1 MKKHSSI
8 SLVVG
13 LLLVSSVLFSGCI
26 QSNNNSDSSELN
38 SFEQKNTTITITGKL
53 TKSGNLYLVTD
64 SAGVA
69 HDVETYSVDFDSRL
83 GETVTVSGQY
93 SGNTLFVS
101 QIIE

>member
-1 MKKHSSI
+1 M
-8 SLVVG
+8 
-13 LLLVSSVLFSGCI
+13 LFSGCTQDNNGSNSA
-26 QSNNNSDSSELN
+26 QSD
-38 SFEQKNTTITITGKL
+38 SFEQKNTTITLTGKL

-69 HDVETYSVDFDSRL
+69 HDVETYSADFDSYL

-101 QIIE
+101 QILD